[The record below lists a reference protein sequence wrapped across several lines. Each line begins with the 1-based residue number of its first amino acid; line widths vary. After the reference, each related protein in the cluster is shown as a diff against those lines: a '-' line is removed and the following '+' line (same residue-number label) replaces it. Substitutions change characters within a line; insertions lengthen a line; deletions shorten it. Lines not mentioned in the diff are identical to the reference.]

1 MQYLVRHNVMFWL
14 VKAAIMTVFGVV
26 SAQSQGFILSNVQS
40 TSLNLSAFEGGI
52 TSFSI
57 GLRRT
62 DGTFAQVAVIRPSTQ
77 DFSQSDPGT
86 LLFDA
91 QGETSYTVRYR
102 PTSTALVADSVVF
115 VSTMGAIVVYLRG
128 RNLSARTSF
137 AMSDSLLDFGVVDG
151 GSTHQRTLVLRNT
164 SAEALTVG
172 LSGVRPPL
180 YAVAASQRVEPQ
192 ETLNISVRL
201 TAGTSP
207 VGIADTLQIE
217 GITDAG
223 ARAVA
228 SVRIRADV
236 RNTAVPPPVAIEL
249 DDVVARL
256 AETTSVALRI
266 RPVQQVPLRLHLV
279 VPTNVLIPSGGPNIR
294 IGPPDGPQRSMIV
307 DMAANQ
313 NAIGLEFV
321 AALGESDRA
330 RLTVEKMQA
339 DSGQGWQDV
348 AYVSDTSIV
357 TVAGAAGLL
366 QRQQTFALRAYAERE
381 VVLPSD
387 VLVVHCVQP
396 TPWDATRLEP
406 LRRSIDWVLFD
417 ALGVAVNRGTAVP
430 PVRVSTEALLPGM
443 YAMALQSPSNTA
455 MVRFLVVRR

>member
-1 MQYLVRHNVMFWL
+1 MCHNVIGWVL
-14 VKAAIMTVFGVV
+14 LTAIMAVFGAD
-26 SAQSQGFILSNVQS
+26 STYSQGFILSNLQGS
-40 TSLNLSAFEGGI
+40 SLNLSAFDGGI

-102 PTSTALVADSVVF
+102 PMSTALVADSVVF

-137 AMSDSLLDFGVVDG
+137 AMSDSLLDFGVVDV
-151 GSTHQRTLVLRNT
+151 GSTHQRNLALKNT

-172 LSGVRPPL
+172 LSGVTPPL
-180 YAVAASQRVEPQ
+180 FATAASQGVEP
-192 ETLNISVRL
+192 EGTLDISVQL
-201 TAGTSP
+201 VAGTSP
-207 VGIADTLQIE
+207 VVIMDTLRIE
-217 GITDAG
+217 GVTDAG

-228 SVRIRADV
+228 TVRIRADV
-236 RNTAVPPPVAIEL
+236 RNPSLPPPVAVDL
-249 DDVVARL
+249 DDTVVRL
-256 AETTSVALRI
+256 AETTAVVIRI
-266 RPVQQVPLRLHLV
+266 RPVQQVPLRLHV
-279 VPTNVLIPSGGPNIR
+279 TVPTNVLIPVGAPNIR
-294 IGPPDGPQRSMIV
+294 IGPPEGPQRSMII

-321 AALGESDRA
+321 AALGEIDRA
-330 RLTVEKMQA
+330 RLTVEEMQA

-348 AYVSDTSIV
+348 AYVSDTAVV
-357 TVAGAAGLL
+357 TVDGAAGLL
-366 QRQQTFALRAYAERE
+366 QRQQMFALRAYPERE

-396 TPWDATRLEP
+396 TSWDATRLEP